1 MAENVQVVLDLR
13 TFDFCTNHTFVHYKF
28 SPLIPLLYAN
38 LDFNTQQMNRH
49 LEHRT
54 VLNCILC
61 LLNARKA
68 DPSGFV
74 F

>member
-1 MAENVQVVLDLR
+1 MANLCANR
-13 TFDFCTNHTFVHYKF
+13 TFVHYKL

-38 LDFNTQQMNRH
+38 LDFNTQQTNRH

-54 VLNCILC
+54 VLNSILC

-74 F
+74 V